1 MTYGTVNVDSMV
13 TSTGQILGA
22 GNATA
27 FKNRII
33 NGGMVIDQRNSG
45 ASVTPT
51 ATGYAL
57 DRWQINISQSSKL
70 SVQQNAGSITPPIGY
85 INYLGVTSLSAYTV
99 AVGDYFHVRHNI
111 EGFNTT
117 DLAWGTANAK
127 TITLSFQVYS
137 SLTGTFGGCLNN
149 NNFDRS
155 YPFTY
160 SIPVANTWTSI
171 SITITGCTDGTW
183 YTNNSKGI
191 VVSFGVG
198 VGSSYSGT
206 AGSWSSSTYL
216 GPTGA
221 VSVVGTSGA
230 TLYITGVQL
239 EVGTQATSFDFRD
252 YGRELDLCRR
262 YFELITG
269 GIGTTAYVTDRVA
282 GSPMWYP
289 KRATP
294 TLSLASPA
302 GFTLWGWGTNL
313 QNTKSVSTS
322 GTTTIG
328 GTTYFTDF
336 PTAWPNNVS
345 PYYYY
350 GGPLQVNSEL

>member
-1 MTYGTVNVDSMV
+1 
-13 TSTGQILGA
+13 
-22 GNATA
+22 
-27 FKNRII
+27 
-33 NGGMVIDQRNSG
+33 MVIDQRNSG